1 MSELVLRYQSIR
13 EEFDRLLAHGIE
25 VANALAGKD
34 ATKDRESYA
43 DRIFSKLICH
53 GVTLQRI
60 SPSALRTASAE
71 LWDISSSCAVARALI
86 ESFDALAYIAVEP
99 VQEYEREF
107 RTLLWKLHA
116 EERRQKMFAL
126 IGSTLPQVVEVDAA
140 VLSLRGALLAHPFL
154 RSYSAGI
161 SKKLAKGTTPPF
173 HLDHAERNRR
183 SGVNHDYYKVAV
195 MFLSAY
201 VHTFPFS
208 IHQLIEFRAG
218 NDESLR
224 LMAMPLQYASGF
236 LAKGIDGMH
245 SVFPSLLPL
254 PNETTQQAI
263 DTWTTIL
270 RDGIRHLG

>member
-34 ATKDRESYA
+34 ATKDREFYA

-86 ESFDALAYIAVEP
+86 ESFEALAYIAVEP
-99 VQEYEREF
+99 VQEHEREF
-107 RTLLWKLHA
+107 RILLWKLHA

-126 IGSTLPQVVEVDAA
+126 VGSTLPQVVEVDAA
-140 VLSLRGALLAHPFL
+140 VLRLRDALLAHPFL
-154 RSYSAGI
+154 SSTNEEI
-161 SKKLAKGTTPPF
+161 SKKVAKGNTPPF
-173 HLDHAERNRR
+173 HLNHAERNRR
-183 SGVNHDYYKVAV
+183 NGVNHDYYNVAYV
-195 MFLSAY
+195 FLSGY
-201 VHTFPFS
+201 VHTLPFS
-208 IHQLIEFRAG
+208 IHQLMEFRAG
-218 NDESLR
+218 SEESLR
-224 LMAMPLQYASGF
+224 LMAMPLQYTSGF
-236 LAKGIDGMH
+236 LAKGIDGMQ

-254 PNETTQQAI
+254 PNKTTQQAI
-263 DTWTTIL
+263 DMWMTIL